1 MEKICWSNSI
11 AFNVLMFARV
21 YTMVNP
27 EVWGFFT
34 HVQVFDNNPV
44 KFGAQFHNQVFTL
57 SVNPNNCWPNFE

>member
-1 MEKICWSNSI
+1 
-11 AFNVLMFARV
+11 MFARV